1 MTEQDNVGVQRTEG
15 DDARPALKP
24 WLFLDCDGVVSP
36 LPPRDPEER
45 ERLGVPAGYFTFSRA
60 FWSVYFDEWIRDWVS
75 QLGRVF
81 DIVWSS
87 SWEEEMLWKL
97 VCQPLGFPRWPS
109 VEAGS
114 FTGRNRV
121 DYKAKAVGAY
131 LDQSPRP
138 FAWVDDD
145 VRPGRSNRA
154 VAELGLQYILISPGR
169 YVGLTL
175 GHVGALLEF
184 ATRQGGT
191 AAHRR

>member
-121 DYKAKAVGAY
+121 DYKAKAARAY

-138 FAWVDDD
+138 FAWVHPSSQNEPQQTTTPSRKCWSDQ
-145 VRPGRSNRA
+145 SARA
-154 VAELGLQYILISPGR
+154 MKTTS
-169 YVGLTL
+169 
-175 GHVGALLEF
+175 HGAL
-184 ATRQGGT
+184 
-191 AAHRR
+191 RRYMPRR